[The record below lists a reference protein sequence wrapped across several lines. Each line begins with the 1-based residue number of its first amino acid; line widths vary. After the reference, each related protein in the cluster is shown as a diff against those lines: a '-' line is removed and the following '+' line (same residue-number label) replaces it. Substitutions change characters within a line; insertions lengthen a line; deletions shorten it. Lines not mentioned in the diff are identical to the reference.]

1 VDPGVEDLEGVGD
14 GDHDVG
20 VDSARW
26 RLFGGRGLTTSHPQG
41 ATSDPRSKGGAAA
54 ARHRHGLL
62 VVDEDELQ
70 MDLLVSL
77 LFVLIFLQE
86 LCGLILLTP
95 FFRKKGEERRNVG
108 I

>member
-1 VDPGVEDLEGVGD
+1 
-14 GDHDVG
+14 
-20 VDSARW
+20 
-26 RLFGGRGLTTSHPQG
+26 LTTSHPQG

-95 FFRKKGEERRNVG
+95 FFRKKRRRKAKRWEMKLWAFPLLIAFFSNLG
-108 I
+108 AFLDLDCS